1 MNYLAQVDAIYV
13 DDKNHPVLLGMQ
25 GGLAII
31 KHDTYSNVDYSKE
44 LWGELFTT
52 LEQFEKKGFAKTEE
66 VYYMAWDE
74 TLSWLEE
81 NFSIKIIEI

>member
-1 MNYLAQVDAIYV
+1 M
-13 DDKNHPVLLGMQ
+13 
-25 GGLAII
+25 
-31 KHDTYSNVDYSKE
+31 DYSKE

>member
-1 MNYLAQVDAIYV
+1 MNYLADVDTIYV
-13 DDKNHPVLLGMQ
+13 NEKNHPVLLDMQ
-25 GGLAII
+25 DGLAII
-31 KHDTYSNVDYSKE
+31 KHDTYSNVDYSKQ

-81 NFSIKIIEI
+81 NFSIKIVEI